1 MSNFYFDWN
10 GEPLNPVWATFGN
23 FDSVHIGHQA
33 LIAQLI
39 SRAKADHVDSLA
51 VTFWPHPRVFFTKES
66 KGFYLTSRKERYSLL
81 EQTGLDNILTLE
93 FDQALANLDAEQF
106 LKKLNRFAPLRG
118 LMVGKGFVL
127 GKNRQGTEEVLRE
140 ICGRMGITIEF
151 VEPLRLEGEVVSS
164 RRIRQA
170 LDDGDMALTAR
181 LLGRTYQLSGIVAH
195 GNKLG
200 SKLGFPT
207 ANIYFDPD
215 RKLPRFGVYV
225 TKVELE
231 GQEYMGVTNVGIR
244 PTFEDDRRI
253 MIETYLLDYE
263 GDLYGKPIKAELVE
277 FLRDEKK
284 FEGEGELKAEVERN
298 IAEIRKKLHLSKK
311 EKLN

>member
-33 LIAQLI
+33 LIAKLI

-66 KGFYLTSRKERYSLL
+66 KGFYLNSRKERYSLL

-106 LKKLNRFAPLRG
+106 LQKLNRFAPLRG

-127 GKNRQGTEEVLRE
+127 GKNRQGTEEVLRD
-140 ICGRMGITIEF
+140 ICDRMGIVIEF

-225 TKVELE
+225 TKVELD

-244 PTFEDDRRI
+244 PTFDDGQLPSV
-253 MIETYLLDYE
+253 ETLLLDFDEDIY
-263 GDLYGKPIKAELVE
+263 DKLIHVKFIQ
-277 FLRDEKK
+277 FLRDEEKY
-284 FEGEGELKAEVERN
+284 EN
-298 IAEIRKKLHLSKK
+298 IADLIAQIEIDKIDARRI
-311 EKLN
+311 LNNAI